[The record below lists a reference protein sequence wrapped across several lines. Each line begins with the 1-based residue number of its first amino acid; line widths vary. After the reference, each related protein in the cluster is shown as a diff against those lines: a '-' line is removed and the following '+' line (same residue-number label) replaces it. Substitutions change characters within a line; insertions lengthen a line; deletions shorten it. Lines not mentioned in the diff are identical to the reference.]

1 MKNLLILYGDAE
13 KDGINSALTEAYKK
27 GAQSANATIK
37 ELYIMDLRFNPNKQ
51 FNNRVTELEPD
62 LQMALERLH
71 WANHILLFCTVNRES
86 IAARLSGF
94 FDRLF
99 LPNQI
104 FSPGGNNSFNNNF
117 SGKSARIVSV
127 LDKASWE
134 EWQQTKRPTYHAI
147 KRTVL
152 EHGRINPVR
161 TCTIGYLHSLENDY
175 AKKWL
180 RKMEAFGEKI
190 M

>member
-27 GAQSANATIK
+27 GALEANAIVK
-37 ELYIMDLRFNPNKQ
+37 ELYIMDLKFNPNKQ

-62 LQMALERLH
+62 LQLALERLH

-86 IAARLSGF
+86 IPARLSGF

-99 LPNQI
+99 LPNQV
-104 FSPGGNNSFNNNF
+104 FPTRNHTFNNNF

-127 LDKASWE
+127 LDQASWE

-152 EHGRINPVR
+152 EHCRINPVR
-161 TCTIGYLHSLENDY
+161 TCTIGYLYSLENEY
-175 AKKWL
+175 ATKWL
-180 RKMEAFGEKI
+180 RKMESFGAK
-190 M
+190 MM